1 MVVATVPDTLT
12 LDEHRDR
19 RNGRGVRLR
28 WIGLTLLAAIPV
40 LALLDV
46 FGQRPHTSTAS
57 SGAARLQLYAP
68 STARGGLMYTAR
80 FRIDAHRELKDAT
93 LVLAPGW
100 ADQYT
105 VNGVTPQPSDETS
118 QNGKLRLSLG
128 DVSAGQHYTAY
139 LSLQVNPTNVGHHV
153 QTVWLYDGTELL
165 ATIRHTITI
174 WP

>member
-1 MVVATVPDTLT
+1 MASTPDTLT

-19 RNGRGVRLR
+19 RNGGPVRLR
-28 WIGLTLLAAIPV
+28 WIGVALLAAIPV
-40 LALLDV
+40 LALFDV
-46 FGQRPHTSTAS
+46 FGQRPQTSTAS
-57 SGAARLQLYAP
+57 AAAARLQLYAP
-68 STARGGLMYTAR
+68 STARGGLLYTVR
-80 FRIDAHRELKDAT
+80 FRVDARRELKDAA

-100 ADQYT
+100 AEQYT
-105 VNGVTPQPSDETS
+105 VNGVAPQPSDETS

-128 DVSAGQHYTAY
+128 DVSAGQHYTGY
-139 LSLQVNPTNVGHHV
+139 LSLQVNPTNVGRHK

>member
-1 MVVATVPDTLT
+1 MDTAPETLT
-12 LDEHRDR
+12 LEQHRDR
-19 RNGRGVRLR
+19 RDGRARLR
-28 WIGLTLLAAIPV
+28 WIGVALIAAIPV

-46 FGQRPHTSTAS
+46 FGQRPYTSTAS
-57 SGAARLQLYAP
+57 SPAARLKLYAP

-105 VNGVTPQPSDETS
+105 VNGVSPQPSDETS

-128 DVSAGQHYTAY
+128 DVSAGQHSTTYV
-139 LSLQVNPTNVGHHV
+139 SLQVNPTNVGRHK
-153 QTVWLYDGTELL
+153 QTVWLYDGTTLL
-165 ATIRHTITI
+165 ATIHHTITI

>member
-1 MVVATVPDTLT
+1 MGTAPDTLT
-12 LDEHRDR
+12 LEQHRDR
-19 RNGRGVRLR
+19 RNGGMRLR
-28 WIGLTLLAAIPV
+28 WIGVALLAAIPV
-40 LALLDV
+40 LALFDV
-46 FGQRPHTSTAS
+46 FGQRPETSTAS
-57 SGAARLQLYAP
+57 APAARLQLYAP

-93 LVLAPGW
+93 IVLAPGW

-105 VNGVTPQPSDETS
+105 VNGVSPQPSDETS

-128 DVSAGQHYTAY
+128 DVSAGQHSTAY
-139 LSLQVNPTNVGHHV
+139 VSLQVNPTNVGHHR
-153 QTVWLYDGTELL
+153 QTVWLYDGTTLL

>member
-1 MVVATVPDTLT
+1 MSSAPETLT
-12 LDEHRDR
+12 FEQHRDR
-19 RNGRGVRLR
+19 RNGKVRSR
-28 WIGLTLLAAIPV
+28 WIGVALLAAIPV

-46 FGQRPHTSTAS
+46 FGQRPETSTTS
-57 SGAARLQLYAP
+57 VPAARLQLYAP

-80 FRIDAHRELKDAT
+80 FRVDARRELKDAT

-105 VNGVTPQPSDETS
+105 INGVSPQPSDETS

-128 DVSAGQHYTAY
+128 DVSAGQHSTTY
-139 LSLQVNPTNVGHHV
+139 LSLQVNPTNLGHHK
-153 QTVWLYDGTELL
+153 QTVWLYDGTKLL
-165 ATIRHTITI
+165 AVVRHTITI